1 MSEMIAKVCI
11 DHVIPAELQN
21 LAEKYAIA
29 ENSENAPRGLEA
41 AGETRKFWKPA
52 RILRVRFLEGDPR
65 IHARIIPMAKMWSD
79 FANIQFSFGDAADAE
94 IRIAFQDDGSWSALG
109 TDALVKEWYPLS
121 SSTMNY
127 GWLTPDT
134 EDEEYSRV
142 VLHEFGHALGL
153 IHEHQNPTA
162 KIKWN
167 REPIIKFFKSAKPP
181 WTDEQIEFNIFYK
194 YDANQTQFTAFDQES
209 IMVYEIPTEWTLD
222 GTSFRRNSKLS
233 AVDKQFIAERYPR

>member
-1 MSEMIAKVCI
+1 MFDTHTKICI
-11 DHVIPAELQN
+11 DRQLPGELQT

-29 ENSENAPRGLEA
+29 ENSKNAPRALEA
-41 AGETRKFWKPA
+41 AGETKKFWKPG

-65 IHARIIPMAKMWSD
+65 IHAKIIPLAQEWSD
-79 FANIQFSFGDAADAE
+79 FANIQFVFGDAADAE

-109 TDALVKEWYPLS
+109 TDALVKEWYPLNS
-121 SSTMNY
+121 ATMNY

-134 EDEEYSRV
+134 EQEEYSRV

-153 IHEHQNPTA
+153 IHEHQNPNT

-167 REPIIKFFKSAKPP
+167 RDPIIKYFKSVNPP

-194 YDANQTQFTAFDQES
+194 YDADHTQFTAFDRDS
-209 IMVYEIPTEWTLD
+209 IMVYEIPPAWTQD
-222 GTSFRRNSKLS
+222 GATFPRNSKLS
-233 AVDKQFIAERYPR
+233 VMDKQFIAERYPR